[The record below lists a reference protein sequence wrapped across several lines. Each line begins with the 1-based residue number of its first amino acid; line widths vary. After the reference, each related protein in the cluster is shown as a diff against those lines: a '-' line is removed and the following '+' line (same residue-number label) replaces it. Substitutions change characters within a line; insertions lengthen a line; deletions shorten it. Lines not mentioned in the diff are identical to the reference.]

1 MKLSITS
8 LILLSAALFTSAE
21 FTAAGRN
28 LKPKTKS
35 TSGGLRTSKTK
46 DSSSSTE
53 AQFQSF
59 QVEINERWAEFD
71 SAELTTT
78 SNVDG
83 GMRNILFH
91 YGVTPYFDGD
101 SSWYSGLSLDTD
113 YFVPFVSDQLENGN
127 STEICLQ
134 AVELSNWLDTKV
146 AYKVAFPELLYP
158 CLHDA
163 ADVYREAGTGL
174 CESAC
179 FSDTLSLEDK
189 LKQPC
194 FNALMYTIY
203 YAQYGE

>member
-8 LILLSAALFTSAE
+8 LIPLSAALFASAE

-59 QVEINERWAEFD
+59 QVQINERWAEFD
-71 SAELTTT
+71 SAELNTT

-113 YFVPFVSDQLENGN
+113 YFVPFIANEIENGN
-127 STEICLQ
+127 STETCLL
-134 AVELSNWLDTKV
+134 AVELSHSLDNDPDYMSK
-146 AYKVAFPELLYP
+146 FPKENFS

-163 ADVYREAGTGL
+163 ADVYCYAGKYL
-174 CESAC
+174 CELPC

-203 YAQYGE
+203 FANYGE

>member
-59 QVEINERWAEFD
+59 QVQINERWAEFD
-71 SAELTTT
+71 SAELNTT

-127 STEICLQ
+127 SKEICLE
-134 AVELSNWLDTKV
+134 AVEESTLLVTDPDYMS
-146 AYKVAFPELLYP
+146 AFPRENFS

-163 ADVYREAGTGL
+163 ADVYRYAGTGL

-179 FSDTLSLEDK
+179 FSDTLLLEDK